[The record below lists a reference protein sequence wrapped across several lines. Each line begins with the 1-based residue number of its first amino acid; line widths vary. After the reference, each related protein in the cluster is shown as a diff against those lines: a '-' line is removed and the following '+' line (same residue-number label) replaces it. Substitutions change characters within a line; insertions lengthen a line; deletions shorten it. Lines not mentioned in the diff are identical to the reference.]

1 MSNRVVVRFA
11 IDFSGLVG
19 FSVNMVMKHTG
30 GYSATAASRGGV
42 LWDPSTQQRLVGA
55 ELNRRSILR

>member
-1 MSNRVVVRFA
+1 MMVVGTGDAQQRLCDN
-11 IDFSGLVG
+11 IDE
-19 FSVNMVMKHTG
+19 HTG
-30 GYSATAASRGGV
+30 EYSATAASRGGV